1 MHPYSR
7 VVGVVGVAC
16 LVAGVCVA
24 FSLRN
29 DDGAIRLVPVALT
42 LLGALL
48 VAGVLVDMV
57 RGESRPNGL
66 QVPEAYALQLA
77 ARPGLPAPSWW
88 GPAALTAGSV
98 AVAGAYVSP
107 LLAGLGLGLLLAA
120 LAAGV
125 AESARLVRIKSAR
138 SAAGGEAGPAPLDR
152 ESVRLARRLQ
162 SFGRRHAVPGEDG
175 TPEEGVDAVLEH
187 VGRYGVKIVLV
198 GADGRVGDQ
207 LARDLPRAQLAC
219 ELAGVRLAETFSRE
233 LTGKMHNTRYEWQRM
248 GASNPGPI
256 RDRKV
261 VGDKVQVA
269 EGPASP
275 GGDDE
280 VATGDAQPSVRA
292 GA

>member
-7 VVGVVGVAC
+7 VIGVVGVAY

-24 FSLRN
+24 FSLRH
-29 DDGAIRLVPVALT
+29 DVGTIRLVPVGLT
-42 LLGALL
+42 LFGALL

-77 ARPGLPAPSWW
+77 ARPELPAPSWW
-88 GPAALTAGSV
+88 GPAALTAGSI

-107 LLAGLGLGLLLAA
+107 LMAGFGLGLLLAA

-125 AESARLVRIKSAR
+125 SESARLVRIKRAR
-138 SAAGGEAGPAPLDR
+138 SAAAGEAGPAPLDR
-152 ESVRLARRLQ
+152 ESVRVARRLQ
-162 SFGRRHAVPGEDG
+162 AFARKHAVVAEDG
-175 TPEEGVDAVLEH
+175 TVDAGVDGVLEH

-207 LARDLPRAQLAC
+207 LVRDLPRAQLAC
-219 ELAGVRLAETFSRE
+219 ELAGVRLEETFSRE

-248 GASNPGPI
+248 GANNPGPI

-261 VGDKVQVA
+261 LGENVQVA

-275 GGDDE
+275 GAEDE